1 MDRVMGDAIRVEVA
15 IIYVLVALAAA
26 AVLERVKDAAVV
38 ALIVV
43 MDVQVLVLVVVMTHV
58 VLDVLR
64 YRSQSNQLLMEPSR
78 DLLTVPAIH
87 IKELRW
93 EQ

>member
-1 MDRVMGDAIRVEVA
+1 MGATPNARVHVVDVSTRVNPTALQDV
-15 IIYVLVALAAA
+15 VLD
-26 AVLERVKDAAVV
+26 VLAVV
-38 ALIVV
+38 QDL
-43 MDVQVLVLVVVMTHV
+43 VQVHVMVVHLHV

-87 IKELRW
+87 IKELR
-93 EQ
+93 